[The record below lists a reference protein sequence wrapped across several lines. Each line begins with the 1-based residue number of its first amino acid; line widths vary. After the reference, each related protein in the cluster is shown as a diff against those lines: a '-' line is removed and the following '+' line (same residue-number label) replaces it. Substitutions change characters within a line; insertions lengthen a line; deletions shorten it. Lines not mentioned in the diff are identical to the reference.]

1 MEIDIVVSKKISE
14 NKILELFNQGITVT
28 NIGKELKCDL
38 TTIRKYLVKNGITD
52 TYRNSP
58 SKRYYTKL
66 SDVEKERI
74 EELYKFGDINEIF
87 KLHPILD
94 RQFLYTIMSR
104 NKISRE
110 KYFWT
115 DEDTKYLKE
124 NIDLGYIELE
134 RRFAGRHTRGAISTK
149 AIKLGLTQPQE
160 WTEEE
165 IKILKNN
172 YSSLPKEEIQK
183 LLPNRTWNA
192 ITLKGNNLNIKSY
205 RYINEK
211 YSEEQKNFIL
221 ENFGKMT
228 DIEIAN
234 ALGKSVH
241 GISDQRH
248 SLGLYYLDKTYSKY
262 NNISKFFRA
271 HIYDWKEKSMRQ
283 CNYQCI
289 FTGSKD
295 YAIHHIIS
303 FNTILSEFFSYI
315 ESKNLLKSNNLS
327 DYSKEELD
335 NLIKIFNIIH
345 DKYPLGIC
353 VRKDIHNLFHN
364 IYGSGGNTKEQWDTF
379 SEKYLNH
386 EYDDLIA

>member
-1 MEIDIVVSKKISE
+1 
-14 NKILELFNQGITVT
+14 
-28 NIGKELKCDL
+28 
-38 TTIRKYLVKNGITD
+38 
-52 TYRNSP
+52 
-58 SKRYYTKL
+58 
-66 SDVEKERI
+66 
-74 EELYKFGDINEIF
+74 
-87 KLHPILD
+87 
-94 RQFLYTIMSR
+94 MSR

-134 RRFAGRHTRGAISTK
+134 RRFAGRHTRKAISTK

-192 ITLKGNNLNIKSY
+192 ITLKGNNLDIKSY

-211 YSEEQKNFIL
+211 YSEEQKNFII

-248 SLGLYYLDKTYSKY
+248 SLGLYYLDKNYSKY

-271 HIYDWKEKSMRQ
+271 HIYDWKENSMKQ

-303 FNTILSEFFSYI
+303 FNTILSKFFSYI
-315 ESKNLLKSNNLS
+315 DSKNLLKSNNLS

-335 NLIKIFNIIH
+335 NLIKIFNTIH
-345 DKYPLGIC
+345 DKYPLGVC

-364 IYGSGGNTKEQWDTF
+364 IYGSGGNTKEQWDIF
-379 SEKYLNH
+379 SEKFSNH